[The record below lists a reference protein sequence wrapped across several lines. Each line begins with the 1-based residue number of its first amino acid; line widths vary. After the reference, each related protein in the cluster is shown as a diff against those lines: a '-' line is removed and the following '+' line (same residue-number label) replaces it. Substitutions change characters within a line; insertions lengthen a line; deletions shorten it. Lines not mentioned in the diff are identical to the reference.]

1 MVIRRDAGGFTL
13 IEMIVV
19 LVVLGLALTLVMTHG
34 PMRSQ
39 RLDLDAAARQVAGAL
54 RLARSRAIAQDRA
67 VAVAFGARGYQL
79 DQDAPVV
86 WSADVS
92 PNGDR
97 VISFT
102 PDGSSSGGRIVLHG
116 GERDVAIGVDWLT
129 GRVLVQWR

>member
-1 MVIRRDAGGFTL
+1 MMVKRRGTGGFTL

-54 RLARSRAIAQDRA
+54 RLARARAIAEDRA

-79 DQDAPVV
+79 DRDAPVT
-86 WSADVS
+86 WSTDVS
-92 PNGDR
+92 PNGAR
-97 VISFT
+97 LISFT
-102 PDGSSSGGRIVLHG
+102 PDGGSSGGRIVLHG
-116 GERDVAIGVDWLT
+116 GEREVAIGVDWLT
-129 GRVLVQWR
+129 GRVLVR